1 MASRPE
7 YTTKYIKDNLE
18 RMEIRFQ
25 ASDNMTEKIDEHCL
39 KHGYVNT
46 SGRYPGK
53 SNRTEFIKKA
63 IETQI
68 AIDNGTLK
76 VISE

>member
-7 YTTKYIKDNLE
+7 YTTEYIQKNLE
-18 RMEIRFQ
+18 RLEIRFQ
-25 ASDNMTEKIDEHCL
+25 AKDEMTKKIDEHCI

-46 SGRYPGK
+46 NGRYPGK

-68 AIDNGTLK
+68 AIDNGIIK
-76 VISE
+76 ISE

>member
-7 YTTKYIKDNLE
+7 YTTGYIKDKLE
-18 RMEIRFQ
+18 RLEIRFRKE
-25 ASDNMTEKIDEHCL
+25 DEMTKKIDEHCL
-39 KHGYVNT
+39 KYGYVNT
-46 SGRYPGK
+46 NGRYPGGA
-53 SNRTEFIKKA
+53 NRTEFIKKA

-68 AIDNGTLK
+68 AIDNGILK